1 VEPAIEV
8 HQLEKK
14 YRNKMALD
22 SISFQV
28 AKGEI
33 FGFLGPSGSGKTTT
47 VKILTT
53 QLLPSAGEAIVLG
66 RRAVGKR
73 DPYLL
78 SKIGIMTDNSGI
90 YERLTVF
97 DNLSLFCGLYGAP
110 ARNVSDTLD
119 SVNLAGEMKTPVHQL
134 SKGMKQ
140 RVTLARALLHKP
152 ELLFLD
158 EPTSALDPA
167 NTAQIHAALRQL
179 NEQGTTIF
187 LTTHDMTEAE
197 QLCHRVAFLNN
208 GRISVLDTPERLKLQ
223 HADRTI
229 DVTTADGRYVVN
241 NDSEGAERIREWMRA
256 GRLLSIHSNEP
267 TLGDLFVRLTGRSLQ

>member
-1 VEPAIEV
+1 
-8 HQLEKK
+8 
-14 YRNKMALD
+14 
-22 SISFQV
+22 
-28 AKGEI
+28 
-33 FGFLGPSGSGKTTT
+33 
-47 VKILTT
+47 
-53 QLLPSAGEAIVLG
+53 
-66 RRAVGKR
+66 
-73 DPYLL
+73 
-78 SKIGIMTDNSGI
+78 
-90 YERLTVF
+90 
-97 DNLSLFCGLYGAP
+97 
-110 ARNVSDTLD
+110 
-119 SVNLAGEMKTPVHQL
+119 MKTPVHQL

-208 GRISVLDTPERLKLQ
+208 GRISVLDTPERLKVQ